1 MASEST
7 LKSGLVAVVRRLEL
21 LGLNRGTTGNV
32 SARSAAGGFWITPTG
47 MDVAALS
54 PGRLV
59 RVGDA
64 GEVLGGRW
72 QPSSEWA
79 FHAAI
84 YRQRPDLHAVIHVH
98 STHATAL
105 SCLRRKLPAF
115 HYMVAIAGG
124 DDVPLVPYHLFGT
137 QALSRA
143 VRKAFV
149 SRQAALLA
157 NHGLVTAGQDLA
169 QSLKVCVEVES
180 LCQSYLL
187 ALASGRPRLL
197 GRAEMGAVLERFRS
211 YGSARRPA

>member
-1 MASEST
+1 MGTEAA
-7 LKSGLVAVVRRLEL
+7 LKSELVAVVRRLEA

-59 RVGDA
+59 RVGD
-64 GEVLGGRW
+64 GGQVLSGRW

-79 FHAAI
+79 FHAAV

-105 SCLRRKLPAF
+105 ACLRRKLPAF

-124 DDVPLVPYHLFGT
+124 DDVPLVPYQLFGT
-137 QALSRA
+137 EALSKA
-143 VRKAFV
+143 VQKAFV

-157 NHGLVTAGQDLA
+157 NHGLVTGGRDLA
-169 QSLKVCVEVES
+169 QSLKVCVEIES
-180 LCQSYLL
+180 LCESYLL
-187 ALASGRPRLL
+187 ALASGEPRLL
-197 GRAEMGAVLERFRS
+197 GRAEMAAVLERFRS
-211 YGSARRPA
+211 YGSARHQS